1 MNIESVDKDLNETPS
16 SEPNLYDL
24 GIREEES
31 ETIESTIADQTEQE
45 VQERED
51 PRLKEGGGGFRGV
64 VKEVQSALSGGL
76 QDTASSLATFP
87 ERTVD
92 MFSG

>member
-31 ETIESTIADQTEQE
+31 
-45 VQERED
+45 
-51 PRLKEGGGGFRGV
+51 
-64 VKEVQSALSGGL
+64 
-76 QDTASSLATFP
+76 
-87 ERTVD
+87 
-92 MFSG
+92 